1 MNIIEK
7 LLTVIR
13 GGAREIGESV
23 VDSQSMRIFEQEIHD
38 SKESLAEAKEGLT
51 EIVAKR
57 MAIERELKKI
67 QEDISKNEGYA
78 LKALEKSD
86 EALALEVADKIAK
99 LEAKAENIDAE
110 LKSYTDN
117 VSILKQK
124 IKEAEK
130 VISDHERELA
140 MVKTRE
146 SVQQATKSVTQ
157 TVTVNDSSIGS
168 ARESLERIKNKQQAE
183 QDKLHA
189 GIQLQKEMD
198 GEDLDKKLKASGIKL
213 EAHSAESVLAR
224 LKEKS

>member
-57 MAIERELKKI
+57 MAIERELKNI
-67 QEDISKNEGYA
+67 QEDISKNEDYA

-168 ARESLERIKNKQQAE
+168 ARESLERIKNKQQTE